1 MACVS
6 DEIERSGE
14 NVFAAAKDVPA
25 AGGLP
30 EGPTQ
35 PQAAAH
41 DRRQIQFAELDSWL
55 NDHRV
60 TEIECLV
67 PDLTGVA
74 RGKILPR
81 EKFTEDRGMRLP
93 EVVVAMSV
101 TGEYPRE
108 GPYFDVVS
116 RNDADMHLVADPS
129 TVRIVP
135 WAADPTAQVIHDCY
149 DRHGALVRFAPR
161 SVLRRVCEL
170 FDRKG
175 WTPVVAP
182 ELEFYLVARN
192 TDADLPLKAPIG
204 RSGRAETSRQA
215 YSIDAVNEFDPLF
228 EDVYEYCEKMEL
240 NVDTL
245 IHEVGA
251 GQMEINFFHSA
262 PLDLADEVF
271 LFKRIVREAALRHD
285 MYATFM
291 AKPIAGE
298 PGSAMHVHQSLVS
311 KETGRNLFSNEDG
324 TPSQEFFWYIGGLQ
338 KYIPAAMA
346 LFAPYVNS
354 YRRLARFTA
363 APINIQWGI
372 DNRTVGIRSPVS
384 TPHARRVENRV
395 IGADANPY
403 VALAA
408 TLACGYLGIEQRIE
422 PTAECT
428 GDGYQSAHELP
439 RSLAEA
445 VSLLRADHDLADVL
459 GKEFVTVYTEIKDL
473 EHEEFMRVI
482 SPWEREHLLLHV

>member
-1 MACVS
+1 MRRNNLSFS
-6 DEIERSGE
+6 DLE
-14 NVFAAAKDVPA
+14 
-25 AGGLP
+25 
-30 EGPTQ
+30 Q
-35 PQAAAH
+35 W
-41 DRRQIQFAELDSWL
+41 LDA
-55 NDHRV
+55 HRV
-60 TEIECLV
+60 TEVECLV

-93 EVVVAMSV
+93 EAVVAMGV
-101 TGEYPRE
+101 TGELPDD
-108 GPYFDVVS
+108 GPYFDVIS
-116 RNDADMHLVADPS
+116 STDRDMHLRPDPS

-135 WAADPTAQVIHDCY
+135 WATDPTAQVIHDCY
-149 DRHGALVRFAPR
+149 DKHGVLVPFAPR
-161 SVLRRVCEL
+161 SVLRRVCGL
-170 FDRKG
+170 FEAEG

-192 TDADLPLKAPIG
+192 PDPDIPLKPPVG

-228 EDVYEYCEKMEL
+228 EDVYDCCDKMEL

-251 GQMEINFFHSA
+251 GQMEINFFHA
-262 PLDLADEVF
+262 HPLSLADETF
-271 LFKRIVREAALRHD
+271 LFKRTVREVALRHD

-298 PGSAMHVHQSLVS
+298 PGSAMHVHQSLVD
-311 KETGRNLFSNEDG
+311 EAGHNLFSQADG
-324 TPSQEFFWYIGGLQ
+324 SPSDAFYWYIGGLQ
-338 KYIPAAMA
+338 KYLPAAMA

-354 YRRLARFTA
+354 YRRLVRSNA
-363 APINIQWGI
+363 APINIQWGT
-372 DNRTVGIRSPVS
+372 DNRTVGIRSPVAS
-384 TPHARRVENRV
+384 AQARRIENRV

-408 TLACGYLGIEQRIE
+408 TLACGYLGLKQRLQ
-422 PTAECT
+422 PTDECQ
-428 GDGYQSAHELP
+428 GDAYQGTHALP
-439 RSLAEA
+439 RSLGEA
-445 VSLLRADHDLADVL
+445 LQLLREDKDLAEVL
-459 GKEFVTVYTEIKDL
+459 GQAFVTVYTEVK
-473 EHEEFMRVI
+473 EVEYAEYMKVI